1 MSKTSPADLLASAVA
16 IITSGA
22 PTTFTVKPWR
32 KILTKATAKAQS
44 KAMKTATK
52 KIGPAPK
59 HEPSNKQTAD
69 AGADRTG
76 VDTST
81 DPVVQSGFSVFNQ
94 PVGAQVMNAE
104 VKKVDPAAAQA
115 EKEAKVKAA
124 IAAKEV
130 KIAEKAAATAAREEK
145 AKAAAAEKA
154 AKTAE
159 MVAKREAE
167 ALTKAQA
174 AADRE
179 ARKAETQAQREARIA
194 SLKESGKNYVG
205 SMLALAERAKSG
217 AYVKS
222 ATGQM
227 RSTDELA
234 VALDAVPAN
243 NVVALG
249 MLMFN
254 EANKYT
260 ALNIGQQSMNYR
272 NRMRGA
278 IAKGVFTLQAVI
290 EARDANNFATGAVE
304 SPAKIAAREAKAK
317 AKAEKEAQVVAA
329 KAAKEAEKVAKAEA
343 EAAAKAEKEAEK
355 QAKAAEAK
363 AAEAKA
369 AEAKA
374 AEKAPA

>member
-16 IITSGA
+16 IITSGN
-22 PTTFTVKPWR
+22 PPVFIVKPWR
-32 KILTKATAKAQS
+32 TLMTKATAKAQS
-44 KAMKTATK
+44 KAMKAAMK

-59 HEPSNKQTAD
+59 HESTTDKGQTVEAEAD
-69 AGADRTG
+69 GRG

-94 PVGAQVMNAE
+94 PVGVQVMNAE
-104 VKKVDPAAAQA
+104 VKKIDPAAAQA

-124 IAAKEV
+124 IAAKE
-130 KIAEKAAATAAREEK
+130 AEKVAKAEAAAAREEK

-154 AKTAE
+154 TKTAE

-194 SLKESGKNYVG
+194 ALKESGKNYVG

-234 VALDAVPAN
+234 VALDAVPAK

-249 MLMFN
+249 TLMFS
-254 EANKYT
+254 EANKYER
-260 ALNIGQQSMNYR
+260 LNIGQQSMNYR

-278 IAKGVFTLQAVI
+278 IAKGVFTLRAVI
-290 EARDANNFATGAVE
+290 DARDTNGYATATIE
-304 SPAKIAAREAKAK
+304 SDAKVAAREAKAK
-317 AKAEKEAQVVAA
+317 AKAEKEAQVIAA
-329 KAAKEAEKVAKAEA
+329 KAAKEAEKQAK
-343 EAAAKAEKEAEK
+343 AAAKAAM
-355 QAKAAEAK
+355 
-363 AAEAKA
+363 
-369 AEAKA
+369 AKA
-374 AEKAPA
+374 AEKATA